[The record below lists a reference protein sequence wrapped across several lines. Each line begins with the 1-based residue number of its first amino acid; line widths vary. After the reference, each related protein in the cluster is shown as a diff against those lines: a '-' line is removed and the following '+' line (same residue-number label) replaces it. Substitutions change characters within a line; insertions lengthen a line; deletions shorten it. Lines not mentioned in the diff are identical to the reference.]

1 MYQTLF
7 ELGASLFDSIF
18 CVFFIFKYIR
28 GKNNSKN
35 IFLSIA
41 TTLILFGVTIFG
53 DYFFEDFDLAIT
65 ITLTII
71 SLIYAI
77 IVSQKHYLSSICAA
91 CIFEIAVVLLSTL
104 LFYIFSTIFKDF
116 NILLYGENSYAR
128 YIYVLTHKLLL
139 FSVLTSILHFR
150 INDKFDNINGIVT
163 FIFSIIT
170 VVGLGFTMII
180 TEKSNNLSISLDLLI
195 IAIIF
200 LVLNILLYLLLFQ
213 ISKLQKKNYSLML
226 LSEIE
231 KHEEKKYQESL
242 SLWTAAQKI
251 RHDFKNHMIAVSTM
265 VDSGKNEECLNYI
278 NEYFLTLQ
286 NTKSFSQSG
295 NSVLDYLID
304 SKLSSLENTQI
315 IIAGSV
321 GNLSDI
327 QDTDLASLMG
337 NILDNAIEAQHQ
349 VNNNKYIELSFS
361 MHNNTRIIICK
372 NAIKKSVLKHNRML
386 QSTKK
391 DSGHGYGSKI
401 IAEITKKYNGIVH
414 YFEEENLFGIQIIL
428 PEQDVEN

>member
-1 MYQTLF
+1 MHLTLF
-7 ELGASLFDSIF
+7 ELSASLFDSIF

-28 GKNNSKN
+28 GKSNSKN
-35 IFLSIA
+35 LILSIA
-41 TTLILFGVTIFG
+41 TSLILFGVTIFG
-53 DYFFEDFDLAIT
+53 DYFFNDFDLAIT
-65 ITLTII
+65 ISLTII

-77 IVSQKHYLSSICAA
+77 IVSKKQYLSSICAA

-116 NILLYGENSYAR
+116 DVLLYGENSYAR
-128 YIYVLTHKLLL
+128 YIYVIAHKIL
-139 FSVLTSILHFR
+139 LTSILTLILHFR
-150 INDKFDNINGIVT
+150 INDKLENINGIVT
-163 FIFSIIT
+163 FAFSIIT

-180 TEKSNNLSISLDLLI
+180 TEKSNNLSISLDLLT

-200 LVLNILLYLLLFQ
+200 LVLNILLYILLSQ

-242 SLWTAAQKI
+242 SLWTDAQKI
-251 RHDFKNHMIAVSTM
+251 RHDFKNHMIAISTM
-265 VDSGKNEECLNYI
+265 LECGKSEECKNYI

-286 NTKSFSQSG
+286 NTKKFSQSG

-304 SKLSSLENTQI
+304 SKLSDLENTQI
-315 IIAGSV
+315 IITGSV

-327 QDTDLASLMG
+327 QDIDLASLMG
-337 NILDNAIEAQHQ
+337 NILDNAIEAQ
-349 VNNNKYIELSFS
+349 NKIKNKYIELSFS
-361 MHNNTRIIICK
+361 THNNTRIIICK
-372 NAIKKSVLKHNRML
+372 NAIEKSVLKYNKTL

-391 DSGHGYGSKI
+391 GSGHGYGSKI
-401 IAEITKKYNGIVH
+401 IAEIVKKYNGIVH

-428 PEQDVEN
+428 PELSNNS